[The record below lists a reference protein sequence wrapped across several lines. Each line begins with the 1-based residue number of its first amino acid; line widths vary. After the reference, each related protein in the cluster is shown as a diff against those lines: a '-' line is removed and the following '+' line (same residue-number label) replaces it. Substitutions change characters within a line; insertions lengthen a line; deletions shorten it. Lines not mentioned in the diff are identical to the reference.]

1 MLTGRADRKRARKK
15 LLCALLAALLL
26 TCIGAC
32 AETAEGPDLD
42 LINPDLIL
50 AQDTVDYLE
59 LTGSRSG
66 AIRRFRDAAK
76 RIRKETNR
84 TIPECW
90 GLPHCPTIRRSA
102 VLPFSALL
110 PGRSL
115 FTGDP
120 RTERQW

>member
-1 MLTGRADRKRARKK
+1 MKKK

-59 LTGSRSG
+59 LTAPEGITVNYDDENENTNLTIFGQSAGTGRLT
-66 AIRRFRDAAK
+66 IEKPTTVRR
-76 RIRKETNR
+76 T
-84 TIPECW
+84 P
-90 GLPHCPTIRRSA
+90 L
-102 VLPFSALL
+102 
-110 PGRSL
+110 
-115 FTGDP
+115 
-120 RTERQW
+120 